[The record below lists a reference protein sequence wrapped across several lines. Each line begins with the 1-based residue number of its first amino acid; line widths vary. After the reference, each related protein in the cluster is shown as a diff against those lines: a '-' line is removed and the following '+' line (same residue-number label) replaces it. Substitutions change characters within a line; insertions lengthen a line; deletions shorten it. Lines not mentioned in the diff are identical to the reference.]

1 MADPPALGFKKLT
14 IDNWVEQDP
23 VMRHFAGISGM
34 TGRIKHM
41 SGEDWASYF
50 LALRLS
56 DEIPA
61 DVQGLFEVARGVC
74 LYGWYFYPLYHLG
87 EEQLFRVADTAVAA
101 KCKLLGGPD
110 HSTSFAGRLDWL
122 KKRAVLSEQDRRW
135 WEAINQL
142 RNFGSHPELQS
153 LHPPGSVLRSFQD
166 VVREINAL
174 FAKGG

>member
-14 IDNWVEQDP
+14 IENWVEQDP
-23 VMRHFAGISGM
+23 VMKYFAGISGM
-34 TGRIKHM
+34 TGRIKHT

-50 LALRLS
+50 LAHRLG
-56 DEIPA
+56 DDVPV
-61 DVQGLFEVARGVC
+61 DVQGLFEVARGIC

-110 HSTSFAGRLDWL
+110 QGT
-122 KKRAVLSEQDRRW
+122 EQDRRW

-142 RNFGSHPELQS
+142 RNFGSHPEFQS
-153 LHPPGSVLRSFQD
+153 LYPPGSVLRSFQD
-166 VVREINAL
+166 VVREVNAL
-174 FAKGG
+174 FANPG